1 MRKKNSKKPFFLFN
15 LPNGLKAVFWPLEG
29 VNTVAV
35 YLSIKAGSW
44 YETEIK
50 RGIFHFLEH
59 VLAHGTK
66 IYPSFTQISLK
77 QEELGISASDTVGGL
92 NSQFS
97 WRTPKETFTETLRL
111 LSEYI
116 FRPIFPQEGIEKE
129 RKIILQEYFSRWDSP
144 NSRFLQRLR
153 ENYLGKN
160 HPYTYDSLGTKETIE
175 SITRE
180 DLVSAHQE
188 YYSPRGMTLAIVG
201 NLKPSLVEQE
211 IRAFFSQQNKG
222 KDVRIVTSL
231 PNFSKKLFFQEE
243 RLNQVVFTAWFPIF
257 RHKIDD
263 WQKRYAGSMISYFL
277 GGSRRSR
284 LLLLLRE
291 KEPLAYSAG
300 TGFTSTSLV
309 GDVMHVDFSA
319 SLENTARII
328 EVIKIEIEKIKSGE
342 FTQEEFLAAQK
353 YYLYQISMN
362 NDSVWTIAGN
372 LSADLSLRKKIYLP
386 EDLQRKVK
394 KVTREDLIDAAKEIF
409 DFKRVNIGL
418 MSSQKNI
425 KSLKKLSIEQIF

>member
-1 MRKKNSKKPFFLFN
+1 MKPFFLFN

-29 VNTVAV
+29 VKAVAV
-35 YLSIKAGSW
+35 CLSVKAGGW

-50 RGIFHFLEH
+50 RGTFHFLEH
-59 VLAHGTK
+59 TLAHGTQT
-66 IYPSFTQISLK
+66 YPSFTQISLK

-97 WRTPKETFTETLRL
+97 WQTPKETFTETLCL

-116 FRPIFPQEGIEKE
+116 FGPIFPQAGIEKE
-129 RKIILQEYFSRWDSP
+129 RKIILQEYFDRWDSP

-153 ENYLGKN
+153 ENYFGKN

-180 DLVSAHQE
+180 DLVFAHQE
-188 YYSPRGMTLAIVG
+188 YYCPKGMTLTIVG

-211 IRAFFSQQNKG
+211 VREFFGQQKKG
-222 KDVRIVTSL
+222 EDRQVVTNL
-231 PNFSKKLFFQEE
+231 PEFSKKLFFQEE
-243 RLNQVVFTAWFPIF
+243 RLNQVVFAAYFPIF

-263 WQKRYAGSMISYFL
+263 WQKRYAGCMISYLL

-284 LLLLLRE
+284 LHLLLRE

-328 EVIKIEIEKIKSGE
+328 EIIKVEIEKIKNGE

-353 YYLYQISMN
+353 YYIYQISMS
-362 NDSVWTIAGN
+362 NDSVWAIARN
-372 LSADLSLRKKIYLP
+372 LAVDLFLRKKIYLP
-386 EDLQRKVK
+386 EDLQREVK
-394 KVTREDLIDAAKEIF
+394 KVTKEDLLAAAREIF
-409 DFKRVNIGL
+409 DFSKVTSGIMSNQENI
-418 MSSQKNI
+418 NC
-425 KSLKKLSIEQIF
+425 LKKMNLARVF